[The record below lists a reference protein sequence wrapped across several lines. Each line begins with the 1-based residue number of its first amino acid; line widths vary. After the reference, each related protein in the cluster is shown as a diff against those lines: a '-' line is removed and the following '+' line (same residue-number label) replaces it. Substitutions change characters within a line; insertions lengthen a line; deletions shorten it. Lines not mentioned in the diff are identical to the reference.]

1 MLNLIYKLDGDELP
15 SAATVYGVRYD
26 KEQEAVRLYC
36 FNQPDI
42 LVKNVGGAG
51 YMHILERFN
60 ESKDGTVNI
69 NLTLHHATLDA
80 KGGNI

>member
-15 SAATVYGVRYD
+15 SAATVCGARYD

-42 LVKNVGGAG
+42 LVKNVGEQG

-60 ESKDGTVNI
+60 ESKNGTVNL
-69 NLTLHHATLDA
+69 NLTFHHATLDL
-80 KGGNI
+80 KGGNA